1 MNCFSIQAQFSA
13 VSKMRGSHGSSP
25 SIYLFIY
32 LFIYLLEPCTAHRGV
47 RYKIFTN
54 DVYHTQ
60 PSVMYSRT

>member
-1 MNCFSIQAQFSA
+1 M
-13 VSKMRGSHGSSP
+13 MW
-25 SIYLFIY
+25 LFINKGTVY
-32 LFIYLLEPCTAHRGV
+32 CTAHRGV